1 MTVDALRFQ
10 GSALKPGM
18 KDVRLS
24 QLQVD
29 SVSVPASVLAI
40 SLDAAK
46 SVAESMRTLLVVAT
60 RFAAEGSLW
69 ARAPWSDQMLDE
81 GALQQVM
88 QAGRFRFRVRA
99 PKRARVRALDFTG
112 APMCEIPAAWRDGW
126 LDLDTSRLEWG
137 TPYFE
142 IDAVR

>member
-1 MTVDALRFQ
+1 MRRVFESETGEIVTDVARHTMTVDALRFQ
-10 GSALKPGM
+10 GAALKPGM

-69 ARAPWSDQMLDE
+69 A
-81 GALQQVM
+81 
-88 QAGRFRFRVRA
+88 
-99 PKRARVRALDFTG
+99 LDFTG

-126 LDLDTSRLEWG
+126 LDFDLDTSRLEWG